1 MREAGWFDRIL
12 ILIGLRQ
19 AVRVSGTSMI
29 PTLDDGD
36 IVIITR
42 GPRPGDR
49 DVVLVPHPFKRS
61 VSILKRIAAITENG
75 RVELRGDNPDES
87 TDSRTFGSVPIEY
100 IKGKA
105 VCRLK
110 RNDRGKGISSTIS

>member
-1 MREAGWFDRIL
+1 MRDARWFDRIL
-12 ILIGLRQ
+12 VLLRLSK
-19 AVRVSGTSMI
+19 AVRVSGSSMR
-29 PTLDDGD
+29 PTLDEDD
-36 IVIITR
+36 VVIIR
-42 GPRPGDR
+42 SLSSPLVG
-49 DVVLVPHPFKRS
+49 DVVLVDHPFKKS
-61 VSILKRIAAITENG
+61 VSMVKRVAAIAENG

-110 RNDRGKGISSTIS
+110 RNDRGKGTSSTIS